1 MPQCDSSVTCMRAVW
16 PKPSLADLLPDW
28 RQVVSEVSRFSCMKF
43 LGVPWGLRPRR
54 TDQNLA
60 LSLLS
65 MLPSAHVN
73 RVGVRV
79 VSFRGSMATPP
90 ILYLRF
96 AGSLAVA
103 AQDSRPSGSL
113 FLSCKALSSSTSCRL
128 SGKAMARTGLR
139 MMPTFPSPPLK
150 FRTAGFPRY
159 GFKAGISD
167 EAFPATWFAI
177 VLRALCFHRVLPALC
192 QGRCACKHLRASGP
206 NRSTPGA
213 LAPVRVMLSR
223 SIIT

>member
-1 MPQCDSSVTCMRAVW
+1 MPQCDSSQTCMRAVR
-16 PKPSLADLLPDW
+16 PEPSPADLQPDW
-28 RQVVSEVSRFSCMKF
+28 TAGVSEVSRFSCMKF

-54 TDQNLA
+54 TEQKLA

-113 FLSCKALSSSTSCRL
+113 FLPCEALSSIL
-128 SGKAMARTGLR
+128 DF
-139 MMPTFPSPPLK
+139 MPV
-150 FRTAGFPRY
+150 Y
-159 GFKAGISD
+159 
-167 EAFPATWFAI
+167 
-177 VLRALCFHRVLPALC
+177 
-192 QGRCACKHLRASGP
+192 
-206 NRSTPGA
+206 PGA
-213 LAPVRVMLSR
+213 QISR
-223 SIIT
+223 FHSNPLDERNGGD